1 MISLI
6 ETLNYRCL
14 WHIRQPLD
22 PFHVL
27 VGPNASGKTTFLDV
41 VAFLSRLVSDGL
53 ESAIGERTAN
63 FADLLWQR
71 QGRRLELAIEATI
84 PQSRRR
90 LLEDE
95 KYDTIRYEVALELG
109 EQSEEIDIV
118 AERGSLRIKKTE
130 KAGQLMLFPASFP
143 SLATVPKTILKK
155 TKPSKTVFS
164 KNPKGND
171 SFYVHGKEN
180 TWPPSFALGPKKS
193 TLGNLPEDELN
204 HPVSTWLKE
213 FLTRGVQQLV
223 LNSLQ
228 IRGASPPGQ
237 GLTFKPDGSNLPWVI
252 STLEEK
258 APARLADWVSHLR
271 TALVD
276 LRGIKT
282 VLRPDDRFRYLGLQ
296 YGCGLDVPSWM
307 VSDGTLRL
315 LTLTLPAYL
324 EDMRGIFLVEE
335 PENGIHPLAIE
346 AMYQALS
353 SVYNAQ
359 VLITTH
365 SPVILGVAD
374 PKSVLCFAK
383 TEEGATDIVR
393 GDLHPQLRDWHG
405 DIDLGSLFASGVLG

>member
-41 VAFLSRLVSDGL
+41 VAFLSRFVSDGL
-53 ESAIGERTAN
+53 ESAIEERAASFT
-63 FADLLWQR
+63 DLLWQR
-71 QGRRLELAIEATI
+71 QGHRLELAIEATI
-84 PQSRRR
+84 PEDRRQ
-90 LLEDE
+90 LLVDE

-118 AERGSLRIKKTE
+118 AERGHLKIKETKETE
-130 KAGQLMLFPASFP
+130 RLTLFP
-143 SLATVPKTILKK
+143 SLNTVPKTIFRKS
-155 TKPSKTVFS
+155 KPSIAVFS
-164 KNPKGND
+164 KTSGGND
-171 SFYVHGKEN
+171 TYSGHGKKKG
-180 TWPPSFALGPKKS
+180 TWVPSFKLGPKKS

-213 FLTRGVQQLV
+213 FLTEGVQQLV

-258 APARLADWVSHLR
+258 APDRLADWVSHLR

-276 LRGIKT
+276 LRGVKT
-282 VLRPDDRFRYLGLQ
+282 VLRPDDRFRYLVLQ
-296 YGCGLDVPSWM
+296 YEGGLEVPSWM

-315 LTLTLPAYL
+315 LALTLPAYL
-324 EDMRGIFLVEE
+324 EDMRGVFLVEE

-346 AMYQALS
+346 TMYQALS

-393 GDLHPQLRDWHG
+393 GDRHPQLQDWRG